1 MRNNRAKARMRDDL
15 YALVTEVFVRNE
27 ITTADRDPFIDR
39 GDGLVTLLRPA
50 DQVPKTL
57 LLRSVVPMLGGLVAD
72 HNARCADDSLRL
84 RTVLHAG
91 EVHYD
96 TRGPFGETLDIAF
109 RLLDSP
115 ATKLALRRTTA
126 PLVLA
131 VSDDIFRSVVRH
143 QYDGIDP
150 LAFTSFMSRRNSTT
164 VDSGWLHVPGRPGAL
179 FLGAPPAGRQGTVPR
194 AVFRPDTTD

>member
-1 MRNNRAKARMRDDL
+1 MRDDL
-15 YALVTEVFVRNE
+15 YAFVTEVFVRNG
-27 ITTADRDPFIDR
+27 ITAADHDPFIDR

-57 LLRSVVPMLGGLVAD
+57 LLRSVVPMLRELVAD
-72 HNARCADDSLRL
+72 HNTRCPDGSLRL

-96 TRGPFGETLDIAF
+96 ARGPFGETLDIAF

-115 ATKLALRRTTA
+115 ATKLALRRTTD

-131 VSDDIFRSVVRH
+131 VSDDIYRSVVRH

-150 LAFTSFMSRRNSTT
+150 LAFTTFMAWRNSAT
-164 VDSGWLHVPGRPGAL
+164 VDSGWLHVPGRPGPL

-194 AVFRPDTTD
+194 AVFRPDATE